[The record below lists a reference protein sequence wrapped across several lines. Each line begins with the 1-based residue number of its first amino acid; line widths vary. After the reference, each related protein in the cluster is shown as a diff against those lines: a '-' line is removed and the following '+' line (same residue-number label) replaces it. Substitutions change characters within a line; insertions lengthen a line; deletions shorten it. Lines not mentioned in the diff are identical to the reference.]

1 MSISSSPKPIVI
13 FAPMFLGFLL
23 IMDNFITLRNME
35 TLTIDKK
42 TFVVIEQK
50 EFDKLQLMAA
60 QKTTPAKKL
69 SLAAGKKHAYKLI
82 DQWAKGK

>member
-1 MSISSSPKPIVI
+1 
-13 FAPMFLGFLL
+13 
-23 IMDNFITLRNME
+23 ME

-82 DQWAKGK
+82 EKWAKEK